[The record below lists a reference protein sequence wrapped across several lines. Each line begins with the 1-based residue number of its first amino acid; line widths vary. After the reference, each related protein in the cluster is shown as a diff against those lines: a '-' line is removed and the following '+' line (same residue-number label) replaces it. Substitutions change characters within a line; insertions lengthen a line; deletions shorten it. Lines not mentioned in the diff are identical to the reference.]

1 MDKDA
6 IEIGH
11 ITAASGDPVAA
22 DPAADPTADPAPS
35 ATAAPRTTA
44 GTTAGTGRPPRIADT
59 PNRRRRAGADPRPVL
74 AIDIGGTKLA
84 AALVDADGT
93 VLRREEVRTPAVRAG
108 GDGAVAD
115 ALIALARRVG
125 GARPPW
131 AVGLA
136 SAGPL
141 DMTAGTVSPVNIP
154 SWRAFPL
161 RETVARVFT
170 GARTVLVGDAVAAA
184 VAEHWRGAG
193 RGARTMLGVA
203 VSTGVGGGLIL
214 DGRVYAGPT
223 GNAGHFGHIP
233 TDLDPA
239 ACGCGMSGCVEALA
253 SGPAMVRWATT
264 LGWHCDAPEA
274 DARML
279 TRDARD
285 GNPVALAAFDR
296 AANAL
301 ACGIVGAAALLD
313 LDLVVIGGGV
323 AAAGALLLDPLR
335 RHLRHRAGLDFV
347 RRVRALPGTL
357 GRDAG
362 LIGAARCAQLAGAG
376 ARR

>member
-1 MDKDA
+1 V
-6 IEIGH
+6 IEPV
-11 ITAASGDPVAA
+11 AAGDPVAA
-22 DPAADPTADPAPS
+22 ADSAALA
-35 ATAAPRTTA
+35 ATAAAR
-44 GTTAGTGRPPRIADT
+44 GGTGSGR
-59 PNRRRRAGADPRPVL
+59 PNRRRRNAPDPGPVL
-74 AIDIGGTKLA
+74 ALDIGGSKLA

-93 VLRREEVRTPAVRAG
+93 VLHRQETRTPAVRS
-108 GDGAVAD
+108 DEYEAVAD
-115 ALIALARRVG
+115 ALIALARRVA

-141 DMTAGTVSPVNIP
+141 DLAAGTASPVNIP

-161 RETVARVFT
+161 RDTVARVFA

-184 VAEHWRGAG
+184 VGEHWRGAG
-193 RGARTMLGVA
+193 RGARTMLGVV

-214 DGRVYAGPT
+214 DGRAYAGPT
-223 GNAGHFGHIP
+223 GNAGHFGHLT

-253 SGPAMVRWATT
+253 SGPSMVRWATT
-264 LGWHCDAPEA
+264 LGWHCDEPEA

-279 TRDARD
+279 TRDARA
-285 GNPVALAAFDR
+285 GHPVALAAFDR

-335 RHLRHRAGLDFV
+335 RHLRRRAGLDFV
-347 RRVRALPGTL
+347 RRVRALPGDL